1 MVSSYRTWGRA
12 YLVHLDTDQEGA
24 KVMGVIEEKPLQF
37 PYRTMRFLA
46 DSMIDAL
53 DQAEDKLRAGRNIM
67 RRLLEDHPGDFPP
80 AYQWLA
86 EVNSILG
93 ETDQSSRLER

>member
-1 MVSSYRTWGRA
+1 MVCSYRTWRRA
-12 YLVHLDTDQEGA
+12 YLVHLDADQEGA
-24 KVMGVIEEKPLQF
+24 KVSPITTKVRELQ
-37 PYRTMRFLA
+37 PETARFMA
-46 DSMIDAL
+46 ESMIDAL
-53 DQAEDKLRAGRNIM
+53 DKAEDKLRAGRNIM